1 MSSDIAWPVSSL
13 YGDRKGPI
21 RWPYTLWQPELLQL
35 KSLIIYSRLV
45 PNRRSKFIANIIL
58 GALKSKEIIYARS
71 V

>member
-1 MSSDIAWPVSSL
+1 VSSDIAWPVSSL

-45 PNRRSKFIANIIL
+45 PNRRCKFIANIML
-58 GALKSKEIIYARS
+58 KALKNKDIIYIRS
-71 V
+71 L